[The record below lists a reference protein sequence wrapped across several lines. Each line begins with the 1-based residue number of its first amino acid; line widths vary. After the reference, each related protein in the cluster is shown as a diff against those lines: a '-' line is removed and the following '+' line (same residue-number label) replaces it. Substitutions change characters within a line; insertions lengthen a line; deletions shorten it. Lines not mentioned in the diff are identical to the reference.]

1 MEPGTRI
8 SHYDIAEKLGQ
19 GGMGVVYKA
28 WDHKLRRMV
37 ALKFLPAPAAG
48 DGAQAARF
56 HQEALAVSALNHP
69 NIATIYDIEEADG
82 HPFLALEY
90 LPGGTLQSALEQLR
104 SAGQQISLQQGL
116 AYAIQ
121 IAEALAH
128 AHRNGVIHRDVKTA
142 NVMFAQ
148 SGAVKLTDFG
158 LAKTA
163 ESSGVTRTG
172 TVMGTP
178 ATMSPEQARGLK
190 TDERSDIFSAGAVL
204 FELFTGRLPFQGD
217 NPAAVLYQVVHEEA
231 PALSRF
237 RPGIPPALE
246 QIVSKAL
253 KKDPAERY
261 QTAAG
266 LASDLRALHRELLTG
281 SSATDHAARRGDLET
296 VVIAA
301 GGGMSEERSGRG
313 ATSGASNGA
322 RGWRRICAHRS
333 IFTGA
338 SLVAIAAVALGLW
351 WAWPE
356 PETRLAILPFE
367 NLGADA
373 SDQALA
379 DGFREALIGQLAGL
393 ERPRGLLVVDVS
405 KSQVDSREI
414 GEPSDARSR
423 LGANLVMTGKL
434 IRTGPKPQLV
444 VRLEDPQSLEERG
457 AQTIDVESGDFSAAT
472 SNVVRMLKVGIGARL
487 RLAREPGGSSN
498 PQATRLYIEGRGHL
512 QHDGGL
518 MHADDLD
525 AAAQA
530 FREAITQDTRYAL
543 AWSGLAYTLS
553 KKSHLDHDSA
563 LLEEARQDALRALAL
578 DNRSA
583 YAHIAMAQVS
593 LEGGAREA
601 AERELRAALKIE
613 PENAKAY
620 RLLGDSY
627 EARGDY
633 KSAEATY
640 QDAIRMRPGDAD
652 GYNHLGAFYY
662 RRNRPDLLPKA
673 ERQFL
678 NAIAL
683 ARYNYKAHNNLA
695 AVYFKLEHYRDAI
708 EHLKTSLSIA
718 PSPNGHNNLGTVYY
732 YTGLYD
738 EAAAE
743 FRNAAE
749 GASSNYMYWGNL
761 ADAHRWAGRE
771 DEAAV
776 NYRKAIDLLK
786 ADPHVNPALQH
797 ATLAMY
803 HASTRHHGALAAE
816 DREQARKEIETAAK
830 LESHEP
836 DPPHA
841 EIGFRKVLVYAQT
854 GDLDQAFD
862 ALAKLLQTAPAKL
875 QEIEKSPALKEF
887 RKDRRF
893 SRVAG
898 FEDNSKSGG
907 NN

>member
-37 ALKFLPAPAAG
+37 ALKFLPASAAG
-48 DGAQAARF
+48 NGAQAARF

-82 HPFLALEY
+82 QPFLALEY

-116 AYAIQ
+116 DYAIQ
-121 IAEALAH
+121 ITEALAH
-128 AHRNGVIHRDVKTA
+128 AHRNGVIHRDVKA
-142 NVMFAQ
+142 GNVMFAQ

-178 ATMSPEQARGLK
+178 ATMSPEQARGQK
-190 TDERSDIFSAGAVL
+190 TDERSDIFSAGVVL
-204 FELFTGRLPFQGD
+204 FELFTGQLPFQGD

-253 KKDPAERY
+253 KKDPGERY

-266 LASDLRALHRELLTG
+266 LASDLRALERELLTG
-281 SSATDHAARRGDLET
+281 STTGRRADLET

-301 GGGMSEERSGRG
+301 GRETGEERTG
-313 ATSGASNGA
+313 
-322 RGWRRICAHRS
+322 RGWRRICSHRS
-333 IFTGA
+333 ILTGA
-338 SLVAIAAVALGLW
+338 SLTAIAAVALGLW

-379 DGFREALIGQLAGL
+379 DGFREELIGKLAGL

-405 KSQVDSREI
+405 KSQVDSKEI
-414 GEPSDARSR
+414 GEPSDAWSR
-423 LGANLVMTGKL
+423 LGANLVMTGRL

-457 AQTIDVESGDFSAAT
+457 AETIDVESGDLSAAT
-472 SNVVRMLKVGIGARL
+472 SNVVKMLKVGIGARL

-498 PQATRLYIEGRGHL
+498 PQAMRFYVEGRGHL
-512 QHDGGL
+512 QHDGEL
-518 MHADDLD
+518 A

-530 FREAITQDTRYAL
+530 FQDALGKDPKFAL
-543 AWSGLAYTLS
+543 AWSGLAETEWQNYRLRR
-553 KKSHLDHDSA
+553 DGA
-563 LLEEARQDALRALAL
+563 LLDEAGRDASRALTLASGL
-578 DNRSA
+578 A
-583 YAHIAMAQVS
+583 AAHITMAQIR
-593 LEGGAREA
+593 LDQGNHGL
-601 AERELRAALKIE
+601 AEQELNAALKIE
-613 PENAKAY
+613 PANASAY
-620 RLLGDSY
+620 QVLGGLY
-627 EARGDY
+627 LAQGDY
-633 KSAEATY
+633 ARAEKTY
-640 QDAIRMRPGDAD
+640 RDAIQMRPGDAE
-652 GYNHLGAFYY
+652 GYNRLGAYY
-662 RRNRPDLLPKA
+662 FRRNQLEDLTKA

-678 NAIAL
+678 HAIEL
-683 ARYNYKAHNNLA
+683 APYNYKAHYNLG
-695 AVYFKLEHYRDAI
+695 AVYFRMEQYRDAI
-708 EHLKTSLSIA
+708 EHFKTSLFIS
-718 PSPNGHNNLGTVYY
+718 PSVNGHSNLGTVYY
-732 YTGLYD
+732 YAGLYD
-738 EAAAE
+738 DAAE
-743 FRNAAE
+743 EYRKAAE

-761 ADAHRWAGRE
+761 ADADRWAGRE

-776 NYRKAIDLLK
+776 NYDKAIKLLK

-797 ATLAMY
+797 ATLGMY
-803 HASTRHHGALAAE
+803 YVSMRHHGALAAE
-816 DREQARKEIETAAK
+816 DREQARKEIEIAAR
-830 LESHEP
+830 LEPQQP
-836 DPPHA
+836 DSPHA
-841 EIGFRKVLVYAQT
+841 EIGFLKVLVYAQT
-854 GDLDQAFD
+854 GDLDQAFE
-862 ALAKLLQTAPAKL
+862 ALAQLQKTAPAQL
-875 QEIEKSPALKEF
+875 HDIEKAPALKEF
-887 RKDRRF
+887 RKDGRF
-893 SRVAG
+893 SRIAG

>member
-37 ALKFLPAPAAG
+37 ALKFLPASAAG

-116 AYAIQ
+116 DYAIQ

-178 ATMSPEQARGLK
+178 ATMSPEQARGQK

-204 FELFTGRLPFQGD
+204 FELFTGQLPFQGD
-217 NPAAVLYQVVHEEA
+217 HPAAVLYQVVHEEA

-237 RPGIPPALE
+237 RPGTPPALE

-253 KKDPAERY
+253 KKDPCERY

-266 LASDLRALHRELLTG
+266 LASDLRALERELLTG
-281 SSATDHAARRGDLET
+281 STTGGRADLET

-301 GGGMSEERSGRG
+301 GRGMSEGSTGRG
-313 ATSGASNGA
+313 NAASHAQNGV
-322 RGWRRICAHRS
+322 RGWRRICSHRS
-333 IFTGA
+333 ILTGA
-338 SLVAIAAVALGLW
+338 SLAAIAAVALGLW
-351 WAWPE
+351 WAWSG

-373 SDQALA
+373 PDQVLA
-379 DGFREALIGQLAGL
+379 DGFREALIGKLAGL

-405 KSQVDSREI
+405 KSQVDSKEI
-414 GEPSDARSR
+414 GEPADARTR

-434 IRTGPKPQLV
+434 IRTDTKPKLV
-444 VRLEDPQSLEERG
+444 VSLEDPQSLEERG
-457 AQTIDVESGDFSAAT
+457 AETIDVESGDLSAAT
-472 SNVVRMLKVGIGARL
+472 GSVVKMLKVGIGARL

-498 PQATRLYIEGRGHL
+498 PQATRFYIEGRGHL
-512 QHDGGL
+512 QHEGE
-518 MHADDLD
+518 LD
-525 AAAQA
+525 AAEEA
-530 FREAITQDTRYAL
+530 FRDAVGKDPKFAL
-543 AWSGLAYTLS
+543 AWSGLAEAEWQEYRLRR
-553 KKSHLDHDSA
+553 DGA
-563 LLEEARQDALRALAL
+563 LLDEAGKDASRALAL
-578 DNRSA
+578 ASGLA
-583 YAHIAMAQVS
+583 EAHITMAQIR
-593 LEGGAREA
+593 LDQGNHGL
-601 AERELRAALKIE
+601 AEQELNAALKIE
-613 PENAKAY
+613 PANASAY
-620 RLLGDSY
+620 QVLGGFY
-627 EARGDY
+627 LAQGDY
-633 KSAEATY
+633 SRAETTY
-640 QDAIRMRPGDAD
+640 RNAIEMRPGDAE
-652 GYNHLGAFYY
+652 GYNRLGAYY
-662 RRNRPDLLPKA
+662 FRRNQLEDLTKA

-678 NAIAL
+678 HAIEL
-683 ARYNYKAHNNLA
+683 APYNYKAHYNLG
-695 AVYFKLEHYRDAI
+695 AVYFRMEHYRDAI
-708 EHLKTSLSIA
+708 EHFKTSLLIS
-718 PSPNGHNNLGTVYY
+718 PSVNGHSNLGTVYY
-732 YTGLYD
+732 YAGRYD
-738 EAAAE
+738 DAVEE
-743 FRNAAE
+743 YRKAAE

-761 ADAHRWAGRE
+761 ADADRWAGRE

-776 NYRKAIDLLK
+776 NYDKAIKLLK

-797 ATLAMY
+797 ATLGMY
-803 HASTRHHGALAAE
+803 YVSVRHHGALAAE
-816 DREQARKEIETAAK
+816 DREQARKEIEIAAR
-830 LESHEP
+830 LEPQQP
-836 DPPHA
+836 DLTHA
-841 EIGFRKVLVYAQT
+841 EIGFLKVLVYAQT
-854 GDLDQAFD
+854 GDLDQAFE
-862 ALAKLLQTAPAKL
+862 ALALLQKTAPAQL
-875 QEIEKSPALKEF
+875 HDIEKAPALKEF

-893 SRVAG
+893 SLIAG